1 MLNQKIFEEV
11 KRLLL
16 NITYAEGMISK
27 YVNDYTETGN
37 RESYEGWKTFTSYAV
52 GQANKVQGIFYAV
65 EAIEGIVLRYFL
77 NDKKMVLYAD
87 DVVIWE
93 KVR

>member
-1 MLNQKIFEEV
+1 MLNEKVFDEV

-16 NITYAEGMISK
+16 SITYAEGMMSK

-37 RESYEGWKTFTSYAV
+37 RESYESWKTFNSYAV
-52 GQANKVQGIFYAV
+52 GKANKVQGIFYAV